1 MMHRRRRRGVGGSE
15 DQREHPAHPVEAE
28 PSPANA
34 ATPAPAPRPSTEDM
48 VRGSRRGV
56 REVHMHRA
64 GDRSEVSVVG
74 HGARIEGTV
83 TAAGSL
89 RVEGEVIGAISA
101 KGDVSLSR
109 DGRVEADI
117 KARSITLAGRVKGNL
132 TAEGDVSLP
141 DDSGLEGD
149 IRGLNVT
156 IGSVVRG
163 DIVARAKVELGAHA
177 RVHGDITC
185 RSLVITEGAV
195 FQGRAMMDEKERAAV

>member
-1 MMHRRRRRGVGGSE
+1 MMHRRRRRGVGGPE
-15 DQREHPAHPVEAE
+15 DQREHPAHPVGAE
-28 PSPANA
+28 PSPANPA
-34 ATPAPAPRPSTEDM
+34 APAPAPRANTGDV

-56 REVHMHRA
+56 REVDMHRG

-89 RVEGEVIGAISA
+89 RVEGEVTGAISA

-149 IRGLNVT
+149 IRGHNVT
-156 IGSVVRG
+156 VGGVVRG
-163 DIVARAKVELGAHA
+163 DIMAGARVELGARA
-177 RVHGDITC
+177 SVHGDITC
-185 RSLVITEGAV
+185 RSLVIVEGAV
-195 FQGRAMMDEKERAAV
+195 FQGRAVMDDKERPAR